1 MSTTLPQR
9 ANNATSFD
17 PHSYLPMANVPMSPP
32 HQLNNTSNPQ
42 NVHQDYGS
50 VVLRNHPNFMTS
62 ANENPYVLPSSAAH
76 TNNNTTQASQMQPF
90 EPIDHIDSTE
100 IQLCTALYDY
110 EAKDE
115 EELSLE
121 RGTVIRILSKDSA
134 ISGTEGWW
142 TGKIGDNQIG
152 IFPANFVTEDDPS
165 AIVGDLPLEIGYDE
179 LEVHEIIGQGGFSK
193 VSRGFWRGKEVAIKT
208 HNRDENPERTLE
220 NVMKEAHLFWTLNH
234 ENIVAFFGVC
244 KTNMCLIME
253 YARGGPLNKV
263 LDKYK
268 IPADVLVVWATQIAR
283 GMNYLH
289 NEARIS
295 VIHRDLKSS
304 NGKLAL
310 FFQSKVSF
318 SLGFSLQFRQ
328 TNQMHSRNEES
339 KCLNV
344 TSAATVSLINKLLRN
359 TCGEVCDRIEGMFFL
374 LIGTLFLFIKDDNIA

>member
-17 PHSYLPMANVPMSPP
+17 PHSYLPMANVPMSP
-32 HQLNNTSNPQ
+32 HQLNNTASNPQ
-42 NVHQDYGS
+42 NVLHQQHEA
-50 VVLRNHPNFMTS
+50 VVLRNNPNFMTS
-62 ANENPYVLPSSAAH
+62 PMAMSAHENPYVLPSSTAY
-76 TNNNTTQASQMQPF
+76 TNNNTTQPSQMQPF
-90 EPIDHIDSTE
+90 EPIEHIDSAE

-115 EELSLE
+115 EELSLQ

-142 TGKIGDNQIG
+142 TGKIADDQIG

-179 LEVHEIIGQGGFSK
+179 LQVHEIIGQGGFSK
-193 VSRGFWRGKEVAIKT
+193 VSRGYWRGKEVAIKT
-208 HNRDENPERTLE
+208 HNRDENPERTLD

-244 KTNMCLIME
+244 KTPPNFCLIME
-253 YARGGPLNKV
+253 YALGGPLNKV

-268 IPADVLVVWATQIAR
+268 IPADVLVVWATQIGR

-304 NGKLAL
+304 NGKFLRSNI
-310 FFQSKVSF
+310 F
-318 SLGFSLQFRQ
+318 LGFSIFPIFFFR
-328 TNQMHSRNEES
+328 
-339 KCLNV
+339 
-344 TSAATVSLINKLLRN
+344 TSNAIKL
-359 TCGEVCDRIEGMFFL
+359 V
-374 LIGTLFLFIKDDNIA
+374 

>member
-17 PHSYLPMANVPMSPP
+17 PHSYMPMANIPMSPNQLQ
-32 HQLNNTSNPQ
+32 QLNNATSNSQ
-42 NVHQDYGS
+42 HILQSHG
-50 VVLRNHPNFMTS
+50 VVLRKNPNFMTTAAAAAAVAAHES
-62 ANENPYVLPSSAAH
+62 PYVLPSSTPY
-76 TNNNTTQASQMQPF
+76 TNNNHTQSSQMTQQF
-90 EPIDHIDSTE
+90 EPTDHNDSTE

-115 EELSLE
+115 EELSLQH
-121 RGTVIRILSKDSA
+121 GTVIRILSKDSA

-142 TGKIGDNQIG
+142 TGKVGDNEIG
-152 IFPANFVTEDDPS
+152 IFPANFVTEEDPE
-165 AIVGDLPLEIGYDE
+165 AIVDNLPLEIEYHE
-179 LEVHEIIGQGGFSK
+179 LTVHEIIGQGGFSK

-208 HNRDENPERTLE
+208 HNKEENQERTLE

-244 KTNMCLIME
+244 KTPPNFCLIME

-304 NGKLAL
+304 NGK
-310 FFQSKVSF
+310 FQ
-318 SLGFSLQFRQ
+318 
-328 TNQMHSRNEES
+328 
-339 KCLNV
+339 
-344 TSAATVSLINKLLRN
+344 
-359 TCGEVCDRIEGMFFL
+359 
-374 LIGTLFLFIKDDNIA
+374 

>member
-17 PHSYLPMANVPMSPP
+17 PHSYMPMANIPMSPNQLQ
-32 HQLNNTSNPQ
+32 QLNNATSNSQ
-42 NVHQDYGS
+42 HILQSHG
-50 VVLRNHPNFMTS
+50 VVLRKNPNFMTTAAAAAAVAAHES
-62 ANENPYVLPSSAAH
+62 PYVLPSSTPY
-76 TNNNTTQASQMQPF
+76 TNNNHTQSSQMTQQF
-90 EPIDHIDSTE
+90 EPTDHNDSTE

-115 EELSLE
+115 EELSLQH
-121 RGTVIRILSKDSA
+121 GTVIRILSKDSA

-142 TGKIGDNQIG
+142 TGKVGDNEIG
-152 IFPANFVTEDDPS
+152 IFPANFVTEEDPE
-165 AIVGDLPLEIGYDE
+165 AIVDNLPLEIEYHE
-179 LEVHEIIGQGGFSK
+179 LTVHEIIGQGGFSK

-208 HNRDENPERTLE
+208 HNKEENQERTLE

-244 KTNMCLIME
+244 KTPPNFCLIME

-304 NGKLAL
+304 NGKYSNSPILSHLFSPFLAPTHI
-310 FFQSKVSF
+310 KV
-318 SLGFSLQFRQ
+318 Q
-328 TNQMHSRNEES
+328 
-339 KCLNV
+339 
-344 TSAATVSLINKLLRN
+344 
-359 TCGEVCDRIEGMFFL
+359 L
-374 LIGTLFLFIKDDNIA
+374 LIDAVISTEK

>member
-9 ANNATSFD
+9 ANNATFD
-17 PHSYLPMANVPMSPP
+17 PHAYMPMANIPMSPNQL
-32 HQLNNTSNPQ
+32 QLNSTGTSQ
-42 NVHQDYGS
+42 NILESHG
-50 VVLRNHPNFMTS
+50 VVLRNNPNNFMTASS
-62 ANENPYVLPSSAAH
+62 AAAALAAAHESPYVLPSNPPY
-76 TNNNTTQASQMQPF
+76 TNNNTQSSQF
-90 EPIDHIDSTE
+90 EPNIDSTE

-115 EELSLE
+115 EELSLQ
-121 RGTVIRILSKDSA
+121 RGTVVRILSKDSA

-142 TGKIGDNQIG
+142 TGKIGDNEIG
-152 IFPANFVTEDDPS
+152 IFPANFVTEDDPM
-165 AIVGDLPLEIGYDE
+165 AIVDDLPLEIEYHE
-179 LEVHEIIGQGGFSK
+179 LELHEIIGQGGFSK
-193 VSRGFWRGKEVAIKT
+193 VSRGYWRDKEVAIKT
-208 HNRDENPERTLE
+208 HNHDENPERTLE

-244 KTNMCLIME
+244 KTPPNFCLIME

-304 NGKLAL
+304 NGK
-310 FFQSKVSF
+310 
-318 SLGFSLQFRQ
+318 
-328 TNQMHSRNEES
+328 
-339 KCLNV
+339 
-344 TSAATVSLINKLLRN
+344 
-359 TCGEVCDRIEGMFFL
+359 FL
-374 LIGTLFLFIKDDNIA
+374 